1 MAFTFNNFK
10 GVNDNSSDKQVN
22 KFYKEA
28 IKSIRDSGD
37 KHIIFLEAI
46 QNPENLENPN
56 SPNFGKNKVKSQA
69 SLFMVLLQS

>member
-1 MAFTFNNFK
+1 MLKLYYKINFATEPLKPYKVYVNIMAFTFNNFK

-46 QNPENLENPN
+46 
-56 SPNFGKNKVKSQA
+56 
-69 SLFMVLLQS
+69 

>member
-46 QNPENLENPN
+46 
-56 SPNFGKNKVKSQA
+56 
-69 SLFMVLLQS
+69 